1 MEFYLKNRS
10 IKGHLI
16 KIALSLYSIYHSKK
30 LGFGFY
36 LALEGNEISINLD
49 LYSTIYILF
58 ENQQSIINIGKE

>member
-49 LYSTIYILF
+49 LYSTLEKRIN
-58 ENQQSIINIGKE
+58 NQL